1 MSARVSES
9 TPMATS
15 LFGLSRD
22 RARVVLSLAAVY
34 TIWGSTYL
42 ALKWMIEGLP
52 PLAGAG
58 SRYALAGALLLGF
71 VTVRGGALPTAR
83 QWLASVPTGAL
94 LFTVGNGFISLAER
108 EVSSSVAAIV
118 CATMPLL
125 TAGLGAL
132 SGEAISRRDVLGLF
146 AGFVGVA
153 VMTSRELAGASLT
166 ASLVLLAPVGW
177 ALGTFLARKLPQ
189 ARGLCGAGAQMVSGG
204 VATFLAGMAHGERW
218 PAGPIP
224 ARAIGAFFYLV
235 IAGSLIAFSA
245 YSHLLKTTRPA
256 VATSYAYVNPVIAV
270 MLGVVLG
277 GETITIATAIGGA
290 IVVMA
295 VLFVVRARR

>member
-1 MSARVSES
+1 MTATVSES
-9 TPMATS
+9 NPMTTS
-15 LFGLSRD
+15 LLGAPRD
-22 RARVVLSLAAVY
+22 RAGILLSLAAVY

-58 SRYALAGALLLGF
+58 SRYALAGALLLAF
-71 VTVRGGALPTAR
+71 VAVRGGALPTAK
-83 QWLASVPTGAL
+83 QWLASLPTGVL

-132 SGEAISRRDVLGLF
+132 AGESISRRDVLGLL

-153 VMTSRELAGASLT
+153 VMTSRELAGASIT

-189 ARGLCGAGAQMVSGG
+189 ARGLAGAGAQMVSGG
-204 VATFLAGMAHGERW
+204 VATFVAGLAHGEGW

-235 IAGSLIAFSA
+235 VAGSLIAFSA

-270 MLGVVLG
+270 LLGVALG
-277 GETITIATAIGGA
+277 GESLSISTAVGGA
-290 IVVMA
+290 IVVLA
-295 VLFVVRARR
+295 VLLVVRSRR